1 MSAGPGTT
9 AKGLSADGAE
19 GGQPAVPASPAG
31 RLLGRLSVLPA
42 LLVMAWLLAGL
53 PLLLAGGFTATAML
67 VLSIPLAVV
76 LVVAGLRWL
85 PDRWPTG
92 LPVPGRGSGGTPW
105 WAAASVVAIAVGFGV
120 QQMIYHSQQ
129 IIVARDPAS
138 YVQFGIW
145 IARHG
150 SLPIPQQRAAF
161 GAAQHALQYGGLAF
175 YQVGHTVVPQFM
187 AGLPMV
193 LAGGFWLGG
202 VNATVAVAPV
212 LGACAVL
219 TFGGLAARLA
229 GPRWAPLAAL
239 VLAVTM
245 PEQFTSR
252 STYSEPLA
260 QILFLGGLCLV
271 IDALTVG
278 RPGAAQDGAAGD
290 GAAQNG
296 AAQNGAARDSVA
308 RRGRGRPG
316 TVGASQL
323 LAALGG
329 LALGLTLVVR
339 IDGLSDILPVIPFAG
354 LLLIG
359 RRPQAWPLLGGLLV
373 GGLYGLLDGVLLS
386 RPYLAHIGNS
396 LYPLAALAVVV
407 VAGTAL
413 AVLVF
418 RGRGLPA
425 APPWLLTTAAVL
437 PFVVLALLAVRPLL
451 SPVPHHL
458 AHASQAPYFARSLD
472 WVLWY
477 LGLPAVLLGALGA
490 GLLARRCLRGRAPS
504 WTLPLMVFAWIIV
517 TVLLRPAIT
526 PNHPWA
532 SRRLVPGVLPGFILL
547 AIWASAWLVGWL
559 RERGYDRVLRAG
571 LATACAA
578 LLVLPGAVTAYGLG
592 IRSGGPAGIRLVAN
606 GLATRV
612 SYPGEIRAVNRMCA
626 AIPAGSSVV
635 ILSSE
640 ITQRLAQV
648 IRGMCGDPAAGVARP
663 SQARAV
669 IRGIEQA
676 GRRPVLLATGP
687 AALTPYGGPVTQI
700 MALHSQ
706 KDARTRLVPPRHT
719 LPFTM
724 DVWMSEPGR

>member
-1 MSAGPGTT
+1 MSAGPGTA
-9 AKGLSADGAE
+9 AKGLSAGGAE
-19 GGQPAVPASPAG
+19 GEPAVPPNPAG
-31 RLLGRLSVLPA
+31 WLMARLSVLPA
-42 LLVMAWLLAGL
+42 LLAMAWLLAGL
-53 PLLLAGGFTATAML
+53 PLLLAGGFTAVLML
-67 VLSIPLAVV
+67 VLSVPLAVV
-76 LVVAGLRWL
+76 LVVLGLRWL
-85 PDRWPTG
+85 PGRWPTG
-92 LPVPGRGSGGTPW
+92 LAGPGRDGGATPW
-105 WAAASVVAIAVGFGV
+105 WAAGGVIAVAVGFGV

-138 YVQFGIW
+138 YVQFGAW

-161 GAAQHALQYGGLAF
+161 GAAHQALQFGGLAF

-202 VNATVAVAPV
+202 VSAAVAIAPV

-219 TFGGLAARLA
+219 TFGGLAARLT

-239 VLAVTM
+239 ALAVTM

-271 IDALTVG
+271 IDALTTSRDG
-278 RPGAAQDGAAGD
+278 AEQAGQARPGA
-290 GAAQNG
+290 
-296 AAQNGAARDSVA
+296 
-308 RRGRGRPG
+308 GR
-316 TVGASQL
+316 ASQVV
-323 LAALGG
+323 AALGG
-329 LALGLTLVVR
+329 LALGLTLLVR

-359 RRPQAWPLLGGLLV
+359 RRPQAWPLLGGLLA
-373 GGLYGLLDGVLLS
+373 GGLFGLADGVLLS
-386 RPYLAHIGNS
+386 RPYLAHLAGS
-396 LYPLAALAVVV
+396 LDPLVGLALVVV
-407 VAGTAL
+407 VGTAL

-418 RGRGLPA
+418 RDRGLP
-425 APPWLLTTAAVL
+425 PVRGWLLSAAAVL
-437 PFVVLALLAVRPLL
+437 PFAVLAALAVRPYLE
-451 SPVPHHL
+451 PVPRLHHL

-472 WVLWY
+472 WVFWY
-477 LGLPAVLLGALGA
+477 LGVPAVLLGALGA
-490 GLLARRCLRGRAPS
+490 ALLARRCLQGRAPS
-504 WTLPLMVFAWIIV
+504 WILPLMVFGWIIV

-547 AIWASAWLVGWL
+547 AVWASAWLVGWL

-578 LLVLPGAVTAYGLG
+578 VLLLPGAITAYGLG
-592 IRSGGPAGIRLVAN
+592 LKSGGPAGIRLVAN

-626 AIPAGSSVV
+626 AIPAGASVV
-635 ILSSE
+635 IISSE

-648 IRGMCGDPAAGVARP
+648 IRGMCGDPAAGVAQP
-663 SQARAV
+663 GAV
-669 IRGIEQA
+669 PAVVRGIEQA
-676 GRRPVLLATGP
+676 GRRPVLLASSP
-687 AALTPYGGPVTQI
+687 ALLTPYGGPVSQV
-700 MALHSQ
+700 MALRSQ
-706 KDARTRLVPPRHT
+706 KDARTRLVAPRNT

>member
-19 GGQPAVPASPAG
+19 GGQPAIPASPAG
-31 RLLGRLSVLPA
+31 RLLARLSVLPA

-53 PLLLAGGFTATAML
+53 PLLLAGGFTAVLML
-67 VLSIPLAVV
+67 VLSIPLAAV
-76 LVVAGLRWL
+76 LVVLGLRWL

-92 LPVPGRGSGGTPW
+92 LPVPGKGAGGTPW
-105 WAAASVVAIAVGFGV
+105 WAAASVIAIAIGFGV

-138 YVQFGIW
+138 YVQFGAW

-150 SLPIPQQRAAF
+150 SLPIPQQRDAF
-161 GAAQHALQYGGLAF
+161 GAAHQALQFGGLAF

-202 VNATVAVAPV
+202 VSAAVAVAPV

-219 TFGGLAARLA
+219 TFGGLAARLT
-229 GPRWAPLAAL
+229 GPRWAPLATL

-271 IDALTVG
+271 TDALTLG
-278 RPGAAQDGAAGD
+278 RDGAGAD
-290 GAAQNG
+290 GAGRAG
-296 AAQNGAARDSVA
+296 RGGPSAARA
-308 RRGRGRPG
+308 G
-316 TVGASQL
+316 QL

-359 RRPQAWPLLGGLLV
+359 RRPQAWPLLGGLLA
-373 GGLYGLLDGVLLS
+373 GGLYGLVDGVVLS
-386 RPYLAHIGNS
+386 RPYLAHIGSS
-396 LYPLAALAVVV
+396 LYPLAGLAVLV

-418 RGRGLPA
+418 RDRGRPA
-425 APPWLLTTAAVL
+425 APRWLLTAAAVL
-437 PFVVLALLAVRPLL
+437 PFAVLALLAVRPLL
-451 SPVPHHL
+451 VPVPRLHHL

-472 WVLWY
+472 WVIWY
-477 LGLPAVLLGALGA
+477 LGLPAVLFGALGTA
-490 GLLARRCLRGRAPS
+490 LLARRCLQGRAPS
-504 WTLPLMVFAWIIV
+504 WTLPLLVFAWVIV

-532 SRRLVPGVLPGFILL
+532 SRRLVPGVLPGLILL

-559 RERGYDRVLRAG
+559 REHGYDRVLRAG
-571 LATACAA
+571 LATVCGA
-578 LLVLPGAVTAYGLG
+578 LLVLPGAITAYGLQ
-592 IRSGGPAGIRLVAN
+592 IRTGGPAGIRLAAN

-612 SYPGEIRAVNRMCA
+612 SYPGEIRAVDRMCA
-626 AIPAGSSVV
+626 AIPAGSTVV

-640 ITQRLAQV
+640 ITDRLAQV
-648 IRGMCGDPAAGVARP
+648 IRGMCGAPAAGLARP
-663 SQARAV
+663 GAAPAV
-669 IRGIEQA
+669 IRAIEQA
-676 GRRPVLLATGP
+676 GRRPVLLATSP
-687 AALTPYGGPVTQI
+687 AVLTPYGGPVTQI
-700 MALHSQ
+700 MALSSQ
-706 KDARTRLVPPRHT
+706 KDARTRLVPPRNT

>member
-9 AKGLSADGAE
+9 AKGLSAGGAE
-19 GGQPAVPASPAG
+19 GGQPAAPASPAG
-31 RLLGRLSVLPA
+31 ALLARLSVLPA
-42 LLVMAWLLAGL
+42 LLAMAWLLAGL
-53 PLLLAGGFTATAML
+53 PLLLAGRFTAGAML
-67 VLSIPLAVV
+67 VLFIPLAAV
-76 LVVAGLRWL
+76 LVVLGLRWL

-92 LPVPGRGSGGTPW
+92 LPVSGRGAGGTPW
-105 WAAASVVAIAVGFGV
+105 WAAASVVAIAIGFGV

-138 YVQFGIW
+138 YVQFGAW
-145 IARHG
+145 IAGHG

-202 VNATVAVAPV
+202 VSAAVAVAPL

-219 TFGGLAARLA
+219 TFGGLAARLT
-229 GPRWAPLAAL
+229 GPRWAPLATL
-239 VLAVTM
+239 VLAVSM

-271 IDALTVG
+271 IDALTPG
-278 RPGAAQDGAAGD
+278 RAGRSGA
-290 GAAQNG
+290 
-296 AAQNGAARDSVA
+296 
-308 RRGRGRPG
+308 G
-316 TVGASQL
+316 TVRASRL

-359 RRPQAWPLLGGLLV
+359 RRPQAWPLLGGMLA
-373 GGLYGLLDGVLLS
+373 GGLYGLADGVLLS
-386 RPYLAHIGNS
+386 RPYLAHISNS
-396 LYPLAALAVVV
+396 LYPLAGLTVVV

-413 AVLVF
+413 AVLVL
-418 RGRGLPA
+418 RGRTLPA
-425 APPWLLTTAAVL
+425 APPWLLTAVAVL
-437 PFVVLALLAVRPLL
+437 PFAVLALLAVRPLL
-451 SPVPHHL
+451 VPVPGPHHL
-458 AHASQAPYFARSLD
+458 VHASQAPYFARSLD
-472 WVLWY
+472 WMFWY

-490 GLLARRCLRGRAPS
+490 ALLARRCLQGRAPS
-504 WTLPLMVFAWIIV
+504 WTLPLMVFGWIIV

-547 AIWASAWLVGWL
+547 AVWASAWLVGWL
-559 RERGYDRVLRAG
+559 RAQGYDRVLRAG
-571 LATACAA
+571 LATVCAA

-612 SYPGEIRAVNRMCA
+612 SYPGEIRAVDRMCA
-626 AIPAGSSVV
+626 AIPAGSTVV

-648 IRGMCGDPAAGVARP
+648 IRGMCGEPAAGLARP
-663 SQARAV
+663 GQVRAV

-687 AALTPYGGPVTQI
+687 AALAPYGGRVTQI
-700 MALHSQ
+700 MALSSQ
-706 KDARTRLVPPRHT
+706 KDARTRLVPPRNT

>member
-19 GGQPAVPASPAG
+19 GGQPGVPASPAG
-31 RLLGRLSVLPA
+31 RLLARLSVLPA
-42 LLVMAWLLAGL
+42 LLAMAWLLAGL
-53 PLLLAGGFTATAML
+53 PLLLAGAFTTVLML
-67 VLSIPLAVV
+67 VLFIPLAAV
-76 LVVAGLRWL
+76 LVVLGLRWL

-105 WAAASVVAIAVGFGV
+105 WAAASVIAIAIGFGI
-120 QQMIYHSQQ
+120 QQLIYHSQQ

-138 YVQFGIW
+138 YVQFAAW

-161 GAAQHALQYGGLAF
+161 GAAHHALQFGGLAF

-193 LAGGFWLGG
+193 LAAGFWLGG
-202 VNATVAVAPV
+202 VSAAVAVAPV

-219 TFGGLAARLA
+219 TFGGLAVRLA
-229 GPRWAPLAAL
+229 GPRWAPLATL
-239 VLAVTM
+239 VLALTM

-271 IDALTVG
+271 TDALTVG
-278 RPGAAQDGAAGD
+278 PGGGGADRGGAGRDGRAGP
-290 GAAQNG
+290 GK
-296 AAQNGAARDSVA
+296 AR
-308 RRGRGRPG
+308 
-316 TVGASQL
+316 ASQL
-323 LAALGG
+323 IAALGG

-359 RRPQAWPLLGGLLV
+359 RRPQGWPLLGGLLA
-373 GGLYGLLDGVLLS
+373 GGLYGLVDGVLLS

-396 LYPLAALAVVV
+396 LFPLAGLAVVV

-418 RGRGLPA
+418 RDRHLPA
-425 APPWLLTTAAVL
+425 APRWLLTAAALL
-437 PFVVLALLAVRPLL
+437 PFAVLALLAVRPLL
-451 SPVPHHL
+451 VPLPGLHHL
-458 AHASQAPYFARSLD
+458 ARASQAPYFARSLD
-472 WVLWY
+472 WVFWY
-477 LGLPAVLLGALGA
+477 LGVPAVLLGALGTA
-490 GLLARRCLRGRAPS
+490 LLTRRCLQGRAPS
-504 WTLPLMVFAWIIV
+504 WTLPLLVFAWIIV

-547 AIWASAWLVGWL
+547 AVWASAWLVGWL
-559 RERGYDRVLRAG
+559 REHGYDRVLRAG

-592 IRSGGPAGIRLVAN
+592 LRSGGPAGIRLVAN

-612 SYPGEIRAVNRMCA
+612 SYPHEIAAVHQLCH

-635 ILSSE
+635 ILSGE

-648 IRGMCGDPAAGVARP
+648 IRGMCGVPAAGLAQP
-663 SQARAV
+663 GQARAV

-676 GRRPVLLATGP
+676 GRRPVLLATSP
-687 AALTPYGGPVTQI
+687 ATLAPYGGRVTQI
-700 MALHSQ
+700 MALRSQ
-706 KDARTRLVPPRHT
+706 KDTRTRLVPPRST

>member
-1 MSAGPGTT
+1 MSAGPGIT

-31 RLLGRLSVLPA
+31 RLLARLSVLPA
-42 LLVMAWLLAGL
+42 LLAMAWLLAGL
-53 PLLLAGGFTATAML
+53 PLLLAGGFTAVLML
-67 VLSIPLAVV
+67 AVSIPLAVV
-76 LVVAGLRWL
+76 LVVLGLRWL

-92 LPVPGRGSGGTPW
+92 LPVAGRGSGGTPW
-105 WAAASVVAIAVGFGV
+105 WATASVVVIAIGFGV

-138 YVQFGIW
+138 YSQFAAW

-161 GAAQHALQYGGLAF
+161 GATHQALQFGGLAF

-202 VNATVAVAPV
+202 VTAAVAFAPL

-219 TFGGLAARLA
+219 TFGGLAIRLT
-229 GPRWAPLAAL
+229 GPRWAPLATL

-278 RPGAAQDGAAGD
+278 RGSAAEAGRA
-290 GAAQNG
+290 G
-296 AAQNGAARDSVA
+296 
-308 RRGRGRPG
+308 PG
-316 TVGASQL
+316 TARASQL

-359 RRPQAWPLLGGLLV
+359 RRPQAWPLLGGLLA
-373 GGLYGLLDGVLLS
+373 GALYGLVDGVLLS
-386 RPYLAHIGNS
+386 RPYLAHISNS
-396 LYPLAALAVVV
+396 LYPLVGLTVVV
-407 VAGTAL
+407 AAGTAL

-418 RGRGLPA
+418 RGR
-425 APPWLLTTAAVL
+425 
-437 PFVVLALLAVRPLL
+437 
-451 SPVPHHL
+451 
-458 AHASQAPYFARSLD
+458 
-472 WVLWY
+472 
-477 LGLPAVLLGALGA
+477 
-490 GLLARRCLRGRAPS
+490 CLQGRAPS
-504 WTLPLMVFAWIIV
+504 WTLPLMAFGWIIV

-532 SRRLVPGVLPGFILL
+532 SRRLVPGVLPGLILL
-547 AIWASAWLVGWL
+547 AVWASAWLVGWL
-559 RERGYDRVLRAG
+559 REHGYDRVLRAG

-578 LLVLPGAVTAYGLG
+578 LLVLPAAITAYGLG
-592 IRSGGPAGIRLVAN
+592 IRSGGPAGIRLAAN

-612 SYPGEIRAVNRMCA
+612 SYPGEIGAVNRMCA
-626 AIPAGSSVV
+626 AP
-635 ILSSE
+635 
-640 ITQRLAQV
+640 
-648 IRGMCGDPAAGVARP
+648 
-663 SQARAV
+663 
-669 IRGIEQA
+669 
-676 GRRPVLLATGP
+676 
-687 AALTPYGGPVTQI
+687 
-700 MALHSQ
+700 
-706 KDARTRLVPPRHT
+706 
-719 LPFTM
+719 
-724 DVWMSEPGR
+724 

>member
-9 AKGLSADGAE
+9 AKGLAADGAE
-19 GGQPAVPASPAG
+19 GGQPDVPASPAG
-31 RLLGRLSVLPA
+31 RLLARLSVLPA
-42 LLVMAWLLAGL
+42 LLAMAWLLAGL
-53 PLLLAGGFTATAML
+53 PLLLVGGFTAVLML

-76 LVVAGLRWL
+76 LVVLGLRWL

-92 LPVPGRGSGGTPW
+92 LPVAGRGSGGTPW
-105 WAAASVVAIAVGFGV
+105 WATASVVVIAIGFGV

-138 YVQFGIW
+138 YSQFAAW

-161 GAAQHALQYGGLAF
+161 GATHQALQFGGLAF

-202 VNATVAVAPV
+202 VTAAVAFAPLV
-212 LGACAVL
+212 GACAVL
-219 TFGGLAARLA
+219 TFGGLAIRLT
-229 GPRWAPLAAL
+229 GPRWAPLATL

-278 RPGAAQDGAAGD
+278 RGSAAEAGRA
-290 GAAQNG
+290 G
-296 AAQNGAARDSVA
+296 
-308 RRGRGRPG
+308 PG
-316 TVGASQL
+316 TARASQL

-359 RRPQAWPLLGGLLV
+359 RRPQAWPLLGGLLA
-373 GGLYGLLDGVLLS
+373 GALYGLVNGVLLS
-386 RPYLAHIGNS
+386 RPYLAHISNS
-396 LYPLAALAVVV
+396 LYPLVGLTVVV
-407 VAGTAL
+407 AAGTAL

-418 RGRGLPA
+418 RGRGLPK
-425 APPWLLTTAAVL
+425 APPWLLTAATVL
-437 PFVVLALLAVRPLL
+437 PFAVLALLAVRPLL
-451 SPVPHHL
+451 VPLPGHHHL
-458 AHASQAPYFARSLD
+458 AGASQAADFARSLD
-472 WVLWY
+472 WVFWY
-477 LGLPAVLLGALGA
+477 LGVPAVLLGVLGA
-490 GLLARRCLRGRAPS
+490 ALLSRRCLQGRAPS
-504 WTLPLMVFAWIIV
+504 WTLPLMAFGWIIV

-532 SRRLVPGVLPGFILL
+532 SRRLVPGVLPGLILL
-547 AIWASAWLVGWL
+547 AVWASAWLVGWL
-559 RERGYDRVLRAG
+559 REHGYDRVLRAG

-578 LLVLPGAVTAYGLG
+578 LLVLPAAITAYGLG
-592 IRSGGPAGIRLVAN
+592 IRSGGPAGIRLAAN

-612 SYPGEIRAVNRMCA
+612 SYPGEIGAVNRMCA
-626 AIPAGSSVV
+626 AIPAGSPVV
-635 ILSSE
+635 ILSGG
-640 ITQRLAQV
+640 ITEQLAQV
-648 IRGMCGDPAAGVARP
+648 IRGMCGHPAAGLAQP
-663 SQARAV
+663 GAARAV
-669 IRGIEQA
+669 IRSIEQA
-676 GRRPVLLATGP
+676 GRRPVLLATSP
-687 AALTPYGGPVTQI
+687 AVLAPYGGPITQI
-700 MALHSQ
+700 MALRTQ
-706 KDARTRLVPPRHT
+706 KDARTRQVPPRNT
-719 LPFTM
+719 LPFTKA
-724 DVWMSEPGR
+724 VWMSEPGR

>member
-53 PLLLAGGFTATAML
+53 PLLLAGGFTAVLML

-76 LVVAGLRWL
+76 LVVLGLRWL

-105 WAAASVVAIAVGFGV
+105 WAAASVVAIAIGFGV

-129 IIVARDPAS
+129 IIVVRDPAS

-202 VNATVAVAPV
+202 VSATVAVAPV

-260 QILFLGGLCLV
+260 QILFLGGLCLM

-278 RPGAAQDGAAGD
+278 RTGAAQDGTAGD
-290 GAAQNG
+290 G

-308 RRGRGRPG
+308 RRGRGWPG
-316 TVGASQL
+316 TVRASQL

-373 GGLYGLLDGVLLS
+373 GGLYGLVDGVALS

-425 APPWLLTTAAVL
+425 APPWLLTTAAAL
-437 PFVVLALLAVRPLL
+437 PFAVLALLALRPLL
-451 SPVPHHL
+451 SPVPGPHHL
-458 AHASQAPYFARSLD
+458 AHASQAPYFARSLE

-490 GLLARRCLRGRAPS
+490 ALLARRCLQGRAPS
-504 WTLPLMVFAWIIV
+504 WTLPLMVFGWIIV
-517 TVLLRPAIT
+517 TVLLRPAIV

-559 RERGYDRVLRAG
+559 REHGYDRVLRAG

-606 GLATRV
+606 GLAARV
-612 SYPGEIRAVNRMCA
+612 SYPGEIRAVDRMCA

-640 ITQRLAQV
+640 LTQQLAQV
-648 IRGMCGDPAAGVARP
+648 IRGMCVAPAAGATRP
-663 SQARAV
+663 SQVRAV

-687 AALTPYGGPVTQI
+687 AALAPYGGPVTQI

-706 KDARTRLVPPRHT
+706 KDARTRLVPPRNT

>member
-9 AKGLSADGAE
+9 AKGLAADGAE
-19 GGQPAVPASPAG
+19 GGQPDVPASPAG
-31 RLLGRLSVLPA
+31 RLLARLSVLPA
-42 LLVMAWLLAGL
+42 LLAMAWLLAGL
-53 PLLLAGGFTATAML
+53 PLLLAGGFTAVLML

-76 LVVAGLRWL
+76 LVVLGLRWL

-105 WAAASVVAIAVGFGV
+105 WSAASVVAIAVGFGV

-138 YVQFGIW
+138 YVQFAAW

-161 GAAQHALQYGGLAF
+161 GAAHQALQFGGLAF

-202 VNATVAVAPV
+202 VSAAVAVAPV

-278 RPGAAQDGAAGD
+278 RDGADQAGP
-290 GAAQNG
+290 A
-296 AAQNGAARDSVA
+296 
-308 RRGRGRPG
+308 RPG
-316 TVGASQL
+316 TVRASRL

-359 RRPQAWPLLGGLLV
+359 RRPQAWPLLGGLLA

-396 LYPLAALAVVV
+396 LYPLAGLAVVV

-425 APPWLLTTAAVL
+425 APPWLLTAAAVL
-437 PFVVLALLAVRPLL
+437 PFAVLALLAVRPLL
-451 SPVPHHL
+451 VPLPGLHHL
-458 AHASQAPYFARSLD
+458 VRASQAPYFARSLD
-472 WVLWY
+472 WVFWY
-477 LGLPAVLLGALGA
+477 LGVPAVLLGALGA
-490 GLLARRCLRGRAPS
+490 ALLTRRCLQGRAPS
-504 WTLPLMVFAWIIV
+504 WTLPLMVFGWIIV

-547 AIWASAWLVGWL
+547 AVWASAWLVGWL
-559 RERGYDRVLRAG
+559 REHGYDRALRAG

-592 IRSGGPAGIRLVAN
+592 IRSGGPAGIRLAAS
-606 GLATRV
+606 GLATQV
-612 SYPGEIRAVNRMCA
+612 SYPGEIGAVDRMCA

-635 ILSSE
+635 ILSGE

-648 IRGMCGDPAAGVARP
+648 IRGMCGDPAAGVAQP

-687 AALTPYGGPVTQI
+687 AALAPYGGPVTQI
-700 MALHSQ
+700 MALRSQ
-706 KDARTRLVPPRHT
+706 KDARTRLVPPRNT

>member
-9 AKGLSADGAE
+9 AKGLSASGAE
-19 GGQPAVPASPAG
+19 GGQPAVPASRAG
-31 RLLGRLSVLPA
+31 RLLARLSVLPA
-42 LLVMAWLLAGL
+42 LLAMAWLLAGL
-53 PLLLAGGFTATAML
+53 PLLLAGSFTAPLML

-92 LPVPGRGSGGTPW
+92 LPASGRDPGGTPW
-105 WAAASVVAIAVGFGV
+105 WAVGSVVAIAIGFGV

-138 YVQFGIW
+138 YVQFGVW
-145 IARHG
+145 IAKHG

-161 GAAQHALQYGGLAF
+161 GAAHQALQFGGLAF

-202 VNATVAVAPV
+202 VSAVVAVAPV

-219 TFGGLAARLA
+219 TFGGLAARLT
-229 GPRWAPLAAL
+229 GPRWAPLATLA
-239 VLAVTM
+239 LAVTM

-271 IDALTVG
+271 TDALT
-278 RPGAAQDGAAGD
+278 
-290 GAAQNG
+290 
-296 AAQNGAARDSVA
+296 AARA
-308 RRGRGRPG
+308 GTERAGRGWLGAGR
-316 TVGASQL
+316 ASQVG
-323 LAALGG
+323 AALGG
-329 LALGLTLVVR
+329 LALGLTLMVR

-359 RRPQAWPLLGGLLV
+359 RRPQAWPLLGGLLA
-373 GGLYGLLDGVLLS
+373 GGLYGLIDGVVLS
-386 RPYLAHIGNS
+386 RPYLAYIGSS
-396 LYPLAALAVVV
+396 LYPLVGLAVVV
-407 VAGTAL
+407 IIGTAL

-418 RGRGLPA
+418 RGRGLPRVR
-425 APPWLLTTAAVL
+425 PWLLAAVAVL
-437 PFVVLALLAVRPLL
+437 PFAVLALLAVRPLL
-451 SPVPHHL
+451 EPAPALHHL
-458 AHASQAPYFARSLD
+458 AHAPPAPYFARSLD
-472 WVLWY
+472 WVFWY
-477 LGLPAVLLGALGA
+477 LGVPAVLLGALGA
-490 GLLARRCLRGRAPS
+490 ALLARRCLQGRAPS
-504 WTLPLMVFAWIIV
+504 WTLPLMLFGWIIV

-532 SRRLVPGVLPGFILL
+532 SRRLVPGVLPGLILL
-547 AIWASAWLVGWL
+547 AVWASAWLVCWL
-559 RERGYDRVLRAG
+559 REHHYDRVLRAG

-592 IRSGGPAGIRLVAN
+592 IRSGGPAGLRLTAN

-612 SYPGEIRAVNRMCA
+612 SYAGEIVAVDRMCA
-626 AIPAGSSVV
+626 AIPAGSTVV
-635 ILSSE
+635 ILGTGLNE
-640 ITQRLAQV
+640 ELVQV
-648 IRGMCGDPAAGVARP
+648 IRGMCGHPAAGVARP
-663 SQARAV
+663 GEVRAV
-669 IRGIEQA
+669 IRGIGQA

-687 AALTPYGGPVTQI
+687 AALAPYGGPVTQV
-700 MALHSQ
+700 MALRSRE
-706 KDARTRLVPPRHT
+706 DARTRLVPPT
-719 LPFTM
+719 NTVPFTR